1 MSAQDAASRVGPR
14 ALIIEDDRAIGELE
28 RDYLEAAGFAASI
41 QTDGSAALRTAQ
53 STLPENAFDLYVVD
67 LMLPGSDGFAICRE
81 LRSRTE
87 RPILVVSA
95 RDGDMDKVR
104 ALGLG
109 ADDYVTKPFSPA
121 ELVARAKAHID
132 RYERLLGAAP
142 SGESAATTIFAR
154 DVVIDLEKKA
164 VSVAGRPVQ
173 LTATEFSILTLLAGA
188 PGRVYSRE
196 EIFERVRGEGTYG
209 EVSTVTVHIRRL
221 REKIE
226 TDPSD
231 PSHIETVWGMGYRFV
246 Q

>member
-1 MSAQDAASRVGPR
+1 MTAQDATARVEPR

-53 STLPENAFDLYVVD
+53 DTQPENAFDLYIVD

-121 ELVARAKAHID
+121 ELVARAKAHIE

-142 SGESAATTIFAR
+142 AGETPATVIFAR

-173 LTATEFSILTLLAGA
+173 LTATEFSILTLLAA
-188 PGRVYSRE
+188 SPGRVFSRE

-246 Q
+246 

>member
-1 MSAQDAASRVGPR
+1 MSAQDAASRVEPR

-53 STLPENAFDLYVVD
+53 ATLPENAFDLYIVD
-67 LMLPGSDGFAICRE
+67 LMLPGADGFAICRE

-121 ELVARAKAHID
+121 ELVARAKAHIE

-142 SGESAATTIFAR
+142 VGETAATAIFAR

-164 VSVAGRPVQ
+164 VSVAGRAVQ
-173 LTATEFSILTLLAGA
+173 LTATEFSILTLLAA
-188 PGRVYSRE
+188 SPGRVFSRE

-246 Q
+246 